1 MGAALGSALAL
12 TLCVKAHAADIYEA
26 PPQSAYEAPPPPP
39 LDRGIYI
46 KGYIGQANPSVGSTW
61 NEIYNTNAFQI
72 FHEDIKSSPLF
83 GVGIGWQHSH
93 WLRFD
98 ITGEYRGDATFLARD
113 RYPGADG
120 TFRSPQPGLNPGTN
134 EYTADIQS
142 WLGLANA
149 YIDMGNCVGPRPEF
163 SSSLSWFDYA

>member
-1 MGAALGSALAL
+1 MNANRGSHLMGAALGSALAL

-26 PPQSAYEAPPPPP
+26 PSQPAYEAPPPPP

-83 GVGIGWQHSH
+83 GVGIGWQHSLPAACAAGSH
-93 WLRFD
+93 QLSAGPD
-98 ITGEYRGDATFLARD
+98 LSMARHLQG
-113 RYPGADG
+113 P
-120 TFRSPQPGLNPGTN
+120 TV
-134 EYTADIQS
+134 
-142 WLGLANA
+142 
-149 YIDMGNCVGPRPEF
+149 VGPRPEF